1 MTDPEAIGRETLER
15 GKVMLAL
22 LAATAALA
30 AGAQALAPSPA
41 AAMINLGNDCTN
53 LSGWALFECEM
64 HGAGAGGGSGGGG
77 GGSNGGDAGTTEI
90 PGEVIRIHDT
100 PPPECMLR
108 PRTCLPSMP
117 GGRHQIGSDGMRPRG
132 PRPGH
137 RPVRVG
143 EVAKGKLTKEEC
155 RRLID
160 GQLKL
165 PSEANVSAL
174 AARMDA
180 LDAKLKVA
188 NPRLW
193 GLKQEEL
200 RLRKL
205 LKSLQAKS
213 PNANIQVVVAQERLA
228 AVWEEI
234 ESLGVGSDLLY
245 GEWKSVNAELK
256 RAFAQFAA
264 QQESM
269 RKQCAELYPA

>member
-41 AAMINLGNDCTN
+41 AAMINLGDCTN
-53 LSGWALFECEM
+53 LSGPALVECEM

-77 GGSNGGDAGTTEI
+77 GGSTSGAAGEEI
-90 PGEVIRIHDT
+90 IGEAIYVRDTRPSTPGCRQSWS
-100 PPPECMLR
+100 
-108 PRTCLPSMP
+108 CLPSTP
-117 GGRHQIGSDGMRPRG
+117 GGRHQIGSDGVRPRG

-155 RRLID
+155 RRLND

-174 AARMDA
+174 AAR
-180 LDAKLKVA
+180 LDDLDGQLKAA
-188 NPRLW
+188 NPQLW
-193 GLKQEEL
+193 ALKQEESRLL
-200 RLRKL
+200 RV
-205 LKSLQAKS
+205 LKSLGAKGS
-213 PNANIQVVVAQERLA
+213 PAKLQVALAEERLA

-234 ESLGVGSDLLY
+234 ESLGVGSDPLY
-245 GEWKSVNAELK
+245 GQWKAANAEYK
-256 RAFAQFAA
+256 RAFAQILA
-264 QQESM
+264 QQQSM
-269 RKQCAELYPA
+269 RKQCAELYGS

>member
-41 AAMINLGNDCTN
+41 AAMINLGDCAN
-53 LSGWALFECEM
+53 LSGPALFECEM
-64 HGAGAGGGSGGGG
+64 RGAGAGGGSGGGG
-77 GGSNGGDAGTTEI
+77 GGSTSGDAGEEI
-90 PGEVIRIHDT
+90 IGEAIYVRDT
-100 PPPECMLR
+100 R
-108 PRTCLPSMP
+108 PSPTGCRQSWSCLPSTP
-117 GGRHQIGSDGMRPRG
+117 GGRHQIGSDGVRPRG

-180 LDAKLKVA
+180 LDGKLKAA

-193 GLKQEEL
+193 GLKQDEL

-205 LKSLQAKS
+205 LKSLQAEGPK
-213 PNANIQVVVAQERLA
+213 ADIQVTLAQQGLA

-234 ESLGVGSDLLY
+234 ASLGVGSDPLY